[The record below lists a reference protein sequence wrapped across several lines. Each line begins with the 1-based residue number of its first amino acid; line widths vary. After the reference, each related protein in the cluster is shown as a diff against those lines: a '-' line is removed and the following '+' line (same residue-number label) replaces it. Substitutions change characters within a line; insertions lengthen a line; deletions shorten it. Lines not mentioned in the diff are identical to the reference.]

1 MQDRYARTHKV
12 APIYLAA
19 LAEAAAANGVDAGMF
34 CAGLGFDIADLQVP
48 GFVITHHDACTAIRR
63 ALRVLPSPQLGFEL
77 GQRANLAAHGALA
90 LGMLSSRTL
99 KDAIMMML
107 RHPSSAGFLLE
118 IDEQIT
124 RDQHVLVATPMFGN
138 GDLLPFLAE
147 KTFASLVRLWRAVM
161 QTVSYTPLAVYFTHA
176 GSEKRIRAYEQFF
189 GCPVHFGAAECRL
202 VSKASW
208 LDFELPFRSL
218 VSYRLANDL
227 LDRSVHPPGD
237 IANIELDVMAELKKV
252 YQQRAPFARV
262 AARLGLSERTLR
274 RRLADEGLSFQAL
287 LDECRADYAL
297 SLIGKTDI
305 PLKELAEQTGFSSVS
320 SLRRAFKRWT
330 GQTLSEHNRAASR
343 PEDEQA

>member
-1 MQDRYARTHKV
+1 MQDQYARTYKI
-12 APIYLAA
+12 APIYLAS
-19 LAEAAAANGVDAGMF
+19 LAEAAAANGLDPGAF
-34 CAGLGFDIADLQVP
+34 CAGLGFDIADLHTP
-48 GFVITHHDACTAIRR
+48 GFTVTHQDACTAIRR

-77 GQRANLAAHGALA
+77 GQRANLAARGALA

-107 RHPSSAGFLLE
+107 RHPSSAGFLLD

-124 RDQHVLVATPMFGN
+124 RDQHVLTVTPMFGN

-161 QTVSYTPLAVYFTHA
+161 QTSSYTPLAVYFTHA
-176 GSEKRIRAYEQFF
+176 ASEKRIRAYEQFF
-189 GCPVHFGAAECRL
+189 GCPVYFGAAQCRL

-218 VSYRLANDL
+218 VSYRLASDL
-227 LDRSVHPPGD
+227 LDRSFHPEGE
-237 IANIELDVMAELKKV
+237 ATGIEIDVRAALKKV
-252 YQQRAPFARV
+252 YRHRAPFAQV

-274 RRLADEGLSFQAL
+274 RRLADDGLSFQTL

-297 SLIGKTDI
+297 ALIGKTDI
-305 PLKELAEQTGFSSVS
+305 PLQELAEQTGFSSVS

-330 GQTLSEHNRAASR
+330 GRTLSEHNRATPSI
-343 PEDEQA
+343 DEET